1 MARYDAYR
9 LWVSSP
15 ALTDLREIQEYY
27 LRAASEN
34 VSNRLIQR
42 IYARFQLIKDHPYI
56 GVARPE
62 YGEGVRAYHP
72 PGLPYIIAYTISG
85 DIVRITRVVDGRR
98 NLGRLFG

>member
-1 MARYDAYR
+1 MLEYSVTRA
-9 LWVSSP
+9 
-15 ALTDLREIQEYY
+15 ALVDISNIEEYY
-27 LRAASEN
+27 LSASGEQLARR
-34 VSNRLIQR
+34 VLGQ
-42 IYARFQLIKDHPYI
+42 IYARFQLIAEHPYI

-85 DIVRITRVVDGRR
+85 DIVEIARVVHARR